1 MELPICREKG
11 SKNMEQCRINLFTPS
26 WAGSPSG
33 KKEKKHKD
41 KEKESKAT
49 AGTAHK
55 LGKRGQEV
63 VGKNGR
69 LLNISNAFR

>member
-1 MELPICREKG
+1 
-11 SKNMEQCRINLFTPS
+11 MEQCRINLFTPS

-33 KKEKKHKD
+33 KKEKKRKD

-49 AGTAHK
+49 AGTAHE

-63 VGKNGR
+63 VGKR
-69 LLNISNAFR
+69 WSAFKYFRCF

>member
-1 MELPICREKG
+1 M
-11 SKNMEQCRINLFTPS
+11 NLFTLS

-69 LLNISNAFR
+69 LLNILDAFR